1 MTIMTHDGFMVMVS
15 NEALFDT
22 FAVTRPWQWQW
33 RAPRTRS
40 SPPGSNRGR

>member
-22 FAVTRPWQWQW
+22 FAVTRPWQWP
-33 RAPRTRS
+33 APRTRS
-40 SPPGSNRGR
+40 SPPGSNCGR